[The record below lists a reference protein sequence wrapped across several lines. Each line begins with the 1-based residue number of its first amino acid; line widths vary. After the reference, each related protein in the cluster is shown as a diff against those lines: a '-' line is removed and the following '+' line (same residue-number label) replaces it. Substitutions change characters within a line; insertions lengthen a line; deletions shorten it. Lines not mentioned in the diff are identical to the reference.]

1 MFLFTVPAALAF
13 MSGAGAAVA
22 AESHPRRKL
31 GLQRLGGGL
40 VVAAAALMGLAFP
53 LIV

>member
-1 MFLFTVPAALAF
+1 MFLFAVPAVLAF
-13 MSGAGAAVA
+13 ICGTRAAVA
-22 AESHPRRKL
+22 AQNHPGHKL
-31 GLQRLGGGL
+31 GLQRLGSGL